1 MKLVFRNIPAL
12 TAMGISIVSASLY
25 ADWGN
30 ESYGWFQRSGSLL
43 VLIGAILSY
52 RSVVRLGVK
61 GVGGAPTGGR
71 ISKVKDLYVDV
82 DDDGRRMVQVEY
94 SPEDIEYDRQVFMD
108 KLAGYIGAIFAI
120 LGTIIWGYGDLLA
133 KI

>member
-1 MKLVFRNIPAL
+1 MNRVFRNIPTL
-12 TAMGISIVSASLY
+12 TILGIGIASVSLY

-30 ESYGWFQRSGSLL
+30 ETYVWFQRSGSLL

-52 RSVVRLGVK
+52 RSIFRLGVK
-61 GVGGAPTGGR
+61 GVGGTPTGAR
-71 ISKVKDLYVDV
+71 ISKVKGSYTDEN
-82 DDDGRRMVQVEY
+82 GRQIVQVEH

-120 LGTIIWGYGDLLA
+120 FGTIIWGYGDLVA